1 MQTIRTTIGRWL
13 EKQEKSWQALSPAK
27 QRSCTLCLFLAYLLL
42 TIGVISKLWYDMAEP
57 DNRMVIDPIDSP
69 VRKKESPDS
78 KLDKLSILVKETI
91 YERK

>member
-1 MQTIRTTIGRWL
+1 M
-13 EKQEKSWQALSPAK
+13 QEKSWQALSPAK

-42 TIGVISKLWYDMAEP
+42 TIGVISKLWCDMAKP
-57 DNRMVIDPIDSP
+57 DNSMVIDPIDSP

-78 KLDKLSILVKETI
+78 KLDTLSTLVKESI